1 MKEKKITRLQEGLN
15 QLLSGHHEFLR
26 DTNISRALPG
36 TIIRLIDNNKSQ
48 IAEKLIEQIVIGLH
62 SEDPKLR
69 KNSAGCLTETANLL
83 AGADNWGLLKKIL
96 QPLREI
102 VRMDN
107 AADTPELHDRIQAT
121 ATNIL
126 NLAASR
132 AAREDEHSLAVAQEP
147 TATPAAKGSL
157 AAREEE
163 IFRLAAKGKKDE
175 AKKQLFDLII
185 SCVKKKDFTNAER
198 LRERIYE
205 IDPLALM
212 EIIQSGEIIEEEK
225 SGAISRTQLQ
235 VWSKLHN
242 ELTSEEFNAIYHT
255 MEERIYKPEQVVVSQ
270 GEKND
275 ELFFIN
281 QGSLKATYK
290 GGPKEFF
297 LKNLRSG
304 EIAGECFFNATIW
317 TMTLTALEVTRISV
331 LKREDLLR
339 QEQKFPGLEAK
350 LRDFYNRNSDI
361 HSLLEQKGMDRRN
374 HERYKLERRINLQII
389 DQAGKAISSFR
400 GEMFDIALGGLS
412 FIVRIS
418 KKENSRLLLGRN
430 IKATIPMSGGPEYII
445 TGTVICVQPFNLLD
459 SDFAVHIKFDVLLD
473 RSTLHAILE

>member
-15 QLLSGHHEFLR
+15 QLLSGHHEFLC

-36 TIIRLIDNNKSQ
+36 TIMRLIDNNKPR
-48 IAEKLIEQIVIGLH
+48 IAEKLVEQIIIGLH
-62 SEDPKLR
+62 AEDPQLR

-83 AGADNWGLLKKIL
+83 AGADNWELLTKLL
-96 QPLREI
+96 QPLKEI
-102 VRMDN
+102 VRMNN
-107 AADTPELHDRIQAT
+107 AADTPALHDRIQAT
-121 ATNIL
+121 AANL
-126 NLAASR
+126 LKLAASR
-132 AAREDEHSLAVAQEP
+132 AAREPAAP
-147 TATPAAKGSL
+147 PAAKDPL
-157 AAREEE
+157 AAREEA
-163 IFRLAAKGKKDE
+163 IFRLAAKGEKDE

-242 ELTSEEFNAIYHT
+242 EFTAEEFNAIYHA
-255 MEERIYKPEQVVVSQ
+255 MKERTYKPEQVVVAQ
-270 GEKND
+270 GDKND

-281 QGSLKATYK
+281 QGSLKATYQ
-290 GGPKEFF
+290 GGQKEFF
-297 LKNLRSG
+297 LKNLHSG

-317 TMTLTALEVTRISV
+317 TMTLTALELTRISV
-331 LKREDLLR
+331 LRREGLMR
-339 QEQKFPGLEAK
+339 QEEKLPGLEAK
-350 LRDFYNRNSDI
+350 LRDYYNRTSDI

-389 DQAGKAISSFR
+389 DKAGKPISSFR

-430 IKATIPMSGGPEYII
+430 IKATIPMSCAREHILI
-445 TGTVICVQPFNLLD
+445 GTVICVQSFNMPD
-459 SDFAVHIKFDVLLD
+459 SDFSVHIKFDVQLD
-473 RSTLHAILE
+473 RSTLHTILE